1 MPYVR
6 VADFDADDAA
16 IDGFA
21 AMVNADPDPPEG
33 VPATGNNV
41 LANRDKGKMRVVVFF
56 DSEEDLRKGSE
67 TLDSMSPRE
76 DLSLRRTNVETF
88 ELLVQM
94 QA

>member
-1 MPYVR
+1 
-6 VADFDADDAA
+6 
-16 IDGFA
+16 
-21 AMVNADPDPPEG
+21 
-33 VPATGNNV
+33 
-41 LANRDKGKMRVVVFF
+41 MRVVVFF